1 MHAYPLY
8 RPNRSIA
15 AVIIAAA
22 AIIGALLTP
31 ITLAPTTGATAPGT
45 SVVIANPARQADP
58 AARAIAA
65 EQHITLAQ
73 AETRLSWQ
81 EAIPSLNTALSS
93 QLPAASFGGIWIA
106 QNDGDRI
113 KVGVVS
119 SHPHVRAA
127 VMRAVRV
134 AGLSTATDLVPVKYS
149 AGQIVDAD
157 AWLNSQLIKL
167 PAAGLGSIHLDG
179 SYNMDLNRVELGV
192 AGYHLTAAERALVA
206 RAKARYGNLVQVVT
220 QPAGSATGTSLDCT
234 TLYDLCYPPLRGGIQ
249 IYTVNSQGQP
259 QPGVCTGGFI
269 ASSRIDGKLYEF
281 TAGHCAAAAGTATW
295 ATEFP
300 DGSQHL
306 IGTVHHYIFSTNG
319 DEAILNI
326 NNPTGWQ
333 LPQGWVYVQGGPNTT
348 LNEEYPISSAQYST
362 QGARVCETGA
372 SSGSIC
378 GTVAALGRT
387 IYECDSAG
395 LCSWVDN
402 LGEATFCGQEGD
414 SGAPV
419 YASHQAFGLV
429 SAAGYDVSH
438 GGCVTYYQ
446 GIVGASNAM
455 NVNIVLAH

>member
-1 MHAYPLY
+1 MYVYPSY
-8 RPNRSIA
+8 RQNRPIA
-15 AVIIAAA
+15 LMIVAAA
-22 AIIGALLTP
+22 AIIGALVTP
-31 ITLAPTTGATAPGT
+31 ITLTQTTGAT
-45 SVVIANPARQADP
+45 VPAVPAVGASPATQADP

-65 EQHITLAQ
+65 QQHVSLAQ

-81 EAIPSLNTALSS
+81 QAVPSLNAALSR
-93 QLPAASFGGIWIA
+93 QLSAATFGGIWIA
-106 QNDGDRI
+106 PNDGDRV

-119 SHPHVRAA
+119 LAPRTRATA
-127 VMRAVRV
+127 TRAIRS
-134 AGLSTATDLVPVKYS
+134 AGLSAAADLVQVRYS
-149 AGQIVDAD
+149 LRQLVLAD
-157 AWLNSQLIKL
+157 GWLGTQLDKL
-167 PAAGLGSIHLDG
+167 SRLKTSAIHLSAD
-179 SYNMDLNRVELGV
+179 YRTDLNRVQLFV
-192 AGYHLTAAERALVA
+192 AGHDLTPAERALVA
-206 RAKARYGNLVQVVT
+206 SATSRYGNLIQVVA
-220 QPAGSATGTSLDCT
+220 QPAGSATDTSLDCT

-249 IYTVNSQGQP
+249 IYIVNSQGQP

-306 IGTVHHYIFSTNG
+306 IGTVHNYIFSTSG